1 MLPGIHVSVNGG
13 LVNAL
18 STLHE
23 LGLVSGQIFT
33 SNQQQWKGRL
43 VTQEE
48 EKEFGEDEILTIIS
62 HASYLINLSSTR
74 NRVPWLS
81 AKALGEELIR
91 MQKLGIYWLVMHPG
105 AHLNAGEDQAIEKI
119 AAGVRKI
126 LTIAPEDTAIL
137 YENTAG
143 QGTTL
148 GYSFK
153 QLDKLLELTDMPDRT
168 GICFDTCHAFAAGYD
183 LSSPDAVLR
192 TIQEFDE
199 VVGLE
204 RIKVFHINDSKKEL
218 GSRLDRHARIGE
230 GLIGL
235 EPLQFLAS
243 MDEFKEIPG
252 ITETPGS
259 DEDRAMDAFMV
270 MKR

>member
-1 MLPGIHVSVNGG
+1 MLPGIHASVNGG

-33 SNQQQWKGRL
+33 SNQKQWKGRP

-48 EKEFGEDEILTIIS
+48 EKAFGEDGTLVIVS
-62 HASYLINLSSTR
+62 HASYLINLSSTKS
-74 NRVPWLS
+74 RVPWLS
-81 AKALGEELIR
+81 AKALEEELTR
-91 MQKLGIYWLVMHPG
+91 MHRLGIRWLVMHPG
-105 AHLNAGEDQAIEKI
+105 AHLNAGEEQALEKI
-119 AAGVRKI
+119 ASGVRKI
-126 LTIAPEDTAIL
+126 LTDAPEDTAIL
-137 YENTAG
+137 FENTAG

-148 GYSFK
+148 GYSFE
-153 QLDKLLELTDMPDRT
+153 QLDKLLRFTDMPDRT

-183 LSSPDAVLR
+183 LSSNDAVSR
-192 TIQEFDE
+192 TMQEFDE

-204 RIKVFHINDSKKEL
+204 KIKAFHINDSKKEL
-218 GSRLDRHARIGE
+218 GSRLDRHAKIGE
-230 GLIGL
+230 GFIGL
-235 EPLQFLAS
+235 EPFRFLAS
-243 MDEFKEIPG
+243 MEIFNNIPG

-259 DEDRAMDAFMV
+259 DSDRAKDAFAV

>member
-1 MLPGIHVSVNGG
+1 MLPGIHASVNGG

-33 SNQQQWKGRL
+33 SNQQQWKGRP

-48 EKEFGEDEILTIIS
+48 EKEFRKDGSLTIIS

-91 MQKLGIYWLVMHPG
+91 MHSLGIRWLVMHPG

-119 AAGVRKI
+119 AAGVRKT
-126 LTIAPEDTAIL
+126 LAGAPFDTAIL

-148 GYSFK
+148 GYSFE
-153 QLDKLLELTDMPDRT
+153 QLDKLLALTDMPDRT

-183 LSSPDAVLR
+183 LSSHEAVSR
-192 TIQEFDE
+192 TMLEFDE

-204 RIKVFHINDSKKEL
+204 KIKVFHINDSKREL
-218 GSRLDRHARIGE
+218 GCRVDRHARIGE
-230 GLIGL
+230 GFIGL

-243 MDEFKEIPG
+243 MEVFNYIPG

-259 DEDRAMDAFMV
+259 DSDRAKDVFAV

>member
-1 MLPGIHVSVNGG
+1 MLPGIHASVNGG

-23 LGLVSGQIFT
+23 LNLGSGQIFT
-33 SNQQQWKGRL
+33 SNQKQWKGRP

-48 EKEFGEDEILTIIS
+48 EKEFREDETLTIIS
-62 HASYLINLSSTR
+62 HASYLINLSSTKS
-74 NRVPWLS
+74 RVPWLS
-81 AKALGEELIR
+81 ARALGEELIR
-91 MQKLGIYWLVMHPG
+91 MQKLSIRWLVMHPG
-105 AHLNAGEDQAIEKI
+105 AHLNAGEDQAIEMI

-126 LTIAPEDTAIL
+126 LNDGPEKTAIL
-137 YENTAG
+137 FENTAG

-148 GYSFK
+148 GYSFE
-153 QLDKLLELTDMPDRT
+153 QLAKLLKLTDMPCRT

-183 LSSPDAVLR
+183 LSSNDAVSR
-192 TIQEFDE
+192 TMQEFDE

-204 RIKVFHINDSKKEL
+204 KIKVFHINDSKKEL

-230 GLIGL
+230 GFIGM

-243 MDEFKEIPG
+243 MEVFKKIPG

-259 DEDRAMDAFMV
+259 DSDRAEDAFSV
-270 MKR
+270 MKK